1 MIEEHHGFDRVVIL
15 SDESANW
22 QIAGLRQLDRLVLG
36 LDEFAKAMGTANKI
50 EIVVFWKPEIPL
62 SERLLPK
69 HQRITRVRLTEAS
82 GSIEPEARILA
93 TRLFIARNALSKFF
107 STTPPVKIEQ
117 PIVDLT
123 GAWPRLFEQFER
135 TCRSATRAEEEDWR
149 FLAQPSEIVATEKHL
164 LRHIGKSQDGMVS
177 KFLNRPISRVITRLL
192 LKLPITPNAW
202 TILIFALAPVAFVF
216 LVRGDYTGF
225 LAGTALFQLINILDG
240 CDGEIARAKYLDS
253 ERGRRLDAFCDFV
266 ANLIFVLCL
275 GIGLFRQ
282 PSVSANI
289 RLRLSARELDHVLY
303 NGGRGWPFSH
313 AASRSRYHA
322 RSLAPA
328 GRLQPGRSFFRSR
341 ADRFHLSNHPAR
353 RDLFCVSPFGDR
365 RSRVMDSAHCFR
377 LFRDHAA
384 LQAVQEELAAGRGN
398 TLIMAVDDDR
408 VYPRDALETY
418 LYYSELLPGRT
429 LFSRCVW
436 LDTN

>member
-1 MIEEHHGFDRVVIL
+1 MIEEQHGFDRVVIL

-22 QIAGLRQLDRLVLG
+22 RIAGLNQLDRLVLG
-36 LDEFAKAMGTANKI
+36 LDEFAKAIGTANKI

-69 HQRITRVRLTEAS
+69 HQRITHVRLTEAS
-82 GSIEPEARILA
+82 GLVEPEARILA
-93 TRLFIARNALSKFF
+93 TRLFVARNALSKFF
-107 STTPPVKIEQ
+107 STTSPVKIEQ

-135 TCRSATRAEEEDWR
+135 TCRSATRTEEEPWR
-149 FLAQPSEIVATEKHL
+149 FLAQPSEIIASEKEL
-164 LRHIGKSQDGMVS
+164 LRHSGKSQDGIVS

-202 TILIFALAPVAFVF
+202 TILTFALAPVAFVF

-225 LAGTALFQLINILDG
+225 LAGTAVFQVINILDG

-253 ERGRRLDAFCDFV
+253 ERGQQLDAFCDFV

-289 RLRLSARELDHVLY
+289 RFVYLIESLITFCIMAGALWRFLTPLLARDTKRVVSRRQEDFNLAERFF
-303 NGGRGWPFSH
+303 GRALTAFIHQITQRDVIYFVFLLLAIVGRASWILHIFLTFSVIT
-313 AASRSRYHA
+313 
-322 RSLAPA
+322 L
-328 GRLQPGRSFFRSR
+328 L
-341 ADRFHLSNHPAR
+341 
-353 RDLFCVSPFGDR
+353 
-365 RSRVMDSAHCFR
+365 FR
-377 LFRDHAA
+377 LFRKTWRMRA
-384 LQAVQEELAAGRGN
+384 QV
-398 TLIMAVDDDR
+398 
-408 VYPRDALETY
+408 
-418 LYYSELLPGRT
+418 
-429 LFSRCVW
+429 
-436 LDTN
+436 

>member
-1 MIEEHHGFDRVVIL
+1 MIEEHHRFDRVVIL

-82 GSIEPEARILA
+82 GSVEPEARILA
-93 TRLFIARNALSKFF
+93 TRLFIARTALSKFF

-135 TCRSATRAEEEDWR
+135 TCRSATRAEEEHWR
-149 FLAQPSEIVATEKHL
+149 FLAQPSEIIASEKQL
-164 LRHIGKSQDGMVS
+164 LRHSGKSQDGMVS

-202 TILIFALAPVAFVF
+202 TMLIFALAPVAFVF

-225 LAGTALFQLINILDG
+225 LVGSALFQLMNILDG

-289 RLRLSARELDHVLY
+289 RFVYLLESLIAFFILAGGLGRKLMALLARDSKRVVWRRQEDFNLAERFF
-303 NGGRGWPFSH
+303 GRTLTAFIYQITQ
-313 AASRSRYHA
+313 RDVIYFVFLL
-322 RSLAPA
+322 LAIA
-328 GRLQPGRSFFRSR
+328 GRASWILHIFFTFS
-341 ADRFHLSNHPAR
+341 LIT
-353 RDLFCVSPFGDR
+353 LL
-365 RSRVMDSAHCFR
+365 FR
-377 LFRDHAA
+377 LFRKSWR
-384 LQAVQEELAAGRGN
+384 LAVE
-398 TLIMAVDDDR
+398 IH
-408 VYPRDALETY
+408 
-418 LYYSELLPGRT
+418 
-429 LFSRCVW
+429 W
-436 LDTN
+436 

>member
-15 SDESANW
+15 CDESANW

-50 EIVVFWKPEIPL
+50 GVVVFWKPEIPL

-93 TRLFIARNALSKFF
+93 TRLFIARDALSKFF
-107 STTPPVKIEQ
+107 STTPPVKVEQ

-135 TCRSATRAEEEDWR
+135 TCRSATRAEEEHWR
-149 FLAQPSEIVATEKHL
+149 FLAQPSEIVASEKHL
-164 LRHIGKSQDGMVS
+164 LRHMGKTQDGIVS

-202 TILIFALAPVAFVF
+202 TMLIFALAPVAFVF

-225 LAGTALFQLINILDG
+225 LAGTTLFQLINILDG

-266 ANLIFVLCL
+266 ANLFFVLCL

-282 PSVSANI
+282 PSVSVNI
-289 RLRLSARELDHVLY
+289 RFVYLLESLITFFLMAR
-303 NGGRGWPFSH
+303 GFGRYVMPLLARDTTRAVSRRQEDFGVAERFFGRALTAFIFQMTQRDVIYFVFLLLAIAGYASWILHIVFAFSVIT
-313 AASRSRYHA
+313 
-322 RSLAPA
+322 L
-328 GRLQPGRSFFRSR
+328 L
-341 ADRFHLSNHPAR
+341 
-353 RDLFCVSPFGDR
+353 
-365 RSRVMDSAHCFR
+365 FR
-377 LFRDHAA
+377 LFRRSWR
-384 LQAVQEELAAGRGN
+384 LAAE
-398 TLIMAVDDDR
+398 IH
-408 VYPRDALETY
+408 
-418 LYYSELLPGRT
+418 
-429 LFSRCVW
+429 W
-436 LDTN
+436 

>member
-1 MIEEHHGFDRVVIL
+1 MIEERHGFDRVVIL

-50 EIVVFWKPEIPL
+50 EVVVFWKPEIPL

-69 HQRITRVRLTEAS
+69 HQRITRVRLTESS

-107 STTPPVKIEQ
+107 STTTPVKIEQ

-135 TCRSATRAEEEDWR
+135 TCRSATRAQEEHWR
-149 FLAQPSEIVATEKHL
+149 FLAQPSEIVASEKHF

-192 LKLPITPNAW
+192 LKLPVTPNVW
-202 TILIFALAPVAFVF
+202 TMLIFALAPVAFVF

-275 GIGLFRQ
+275 GVGLFRQ

-289 RLRLSARELDHVLY
+289 GFVYLLESLITFFLMAR
-303 NGGRGWPFSH
+303 GFGRFVMPLF
-313 AASRSRYHA
+313 ARDTTTAVSRRQEDFG
-322 RSLAPA
+322 LAERFFGRALTGFIFQITQRDVIYFVFLLLAIA
-328 GRLQPGRSFFRSR
+328 GRASWILHIFFAFSVIT
-341 ADRFHLSNHPAR
+341 L
-353 RDLFCVSPFGDR
+353 L
-365 RSRVMDSAHCFR
+365 FR
-377 LFRDHAA
+377 LFRRSWR
-384 LQAVQEELAAGRGN
+384 LAAE
-398 TLIMAVDDDR
+398 MH
-408 VYPRDALETY
+408 
-418 LYYSELLPGRT
+418 
-429 LFSRCVW
+429 
-436 LDTN
+436 

>member
-1 MIEEHHGFDRVVIL
+1 MNSPKQWDR
-15 SDESANW
+15 
-22 QIAGLRQLDRLVLG
+22 Q
-36 LDEFAKAMGTANKI
+36 TTI

-62 SERLLPK
+62 SERWLPK

-82 GSIEPEARILA
+82 GSVEPEARILA

-149 FLAQPSEIVATEKHL
+149 FLAQPSEIVASEKHF
-164 LRHIGKSQDGMVS
+164 LRHIGKSQDGIVA
-177 KFLNRPISRVITRLL
+177 KFLNRPISRVITRFL

-202 TILIFALAPVAFVF
+202 TILTFALAPVAFVF

-225 LAGTALFQLINILDG
+225 LVGTALFQLINILDG

-253 ERGRRLDAFCDFV
+253 GTRPAPGCLLRFRRQFDFCSVPRHRSLPATVGERKH
-266 ANLIFVLCL
+266 
-275 GIGLFRQ
+275 
-282 PSVSANI
+282 

-341 ADRFHLSNHPAR
+341 ADRFHFPNHTAR

-365 RSRVMDSAHCFR
+365 RSRVMDSAYCFR

-384 LQAVQEELAAGRGN
+384 LQAVQEELAAGRRN
-398 TLIMAVDDDR
+398 TLVMAVDDR
-408 VYPRDALETY
+408 RDPPKFSAMCFGRAY
-418 LYYSELLPGRT
+418 LSIRAT
-429 LFSRCVW
+429 CVW

>member
-15 SDESANW
+15 ADESAGW

-50 EIVVFWKPEIPL
+50 EIVVFWKPEIPP

-69 HQRITRVRLTEAS
+69 HQRITRVWLTEAS
-82 GSIEPEARILA
+82 GSVEPEARILA

-107 STTPPVKIEQ
+107 STTSPVKIEQ

-135 TCRSATRAEEEDWR
+135 ACRSATRAEEEHWR
-149 FLAQPSEIVATEKHL
+149 FLAQPSEIVASEKHL

-177 KFLNRPISRVITRLL
+177 RFLNRPISRAITRLL

-202 TILIFALAPVAFVF
+202 TMLIFALTPVAFVF

-225 LAGTALFQLINILDG
+225 LAGTALFQLFNILDG

-266 ANLIFVLCL
+266 ANLIFILCL
-275 GIGLFRQ
+275 GVGLFRQ

-289 RLRLSARELDHVLY
+289 RFVYLLESLITFFLMAGGLGRYRYGMALLARDTTRVISRRQEDFAVAERFLGRGLSAFIFQITQRDVIYFVFLL
-303 NGGRGWPFSH
+303 
-313 AASRSRYHA
+313 
-322 RSLAPA
+322 LAIA
-328 GRLQPGRSFFRSR
+328 GRASWIL
-341 ADRFHLSNHPAR
+341 HI
-353 RDLFCVSPFGDR
+353 LFAFSVISLLVSLFR
-365 RSRVMDSAHCFR
+365 RSWR
-377 LFRDHAA
+377 
-384 LQAVQEELAAGRGN
+384 LAA
-398 TLIMAVDDDR
+398 
-408 VYPRDALETY
+408 ET
-418 LYYSELLPGRT
+418 
-429 LFSRCVW
+429 
-436 LDTN
+436 

>member
-15 SDESANW
+15 GDESANW

-50 EIVVFWKPEIPL
+50 ELVVFWKPEIPL

-82 GSIEPEARILA
+82 GSIEPEARFLA
-93 TRLFIARNALSKFF
+93 TRLFVARNALSKFF
-107 STTPPVKIEQ
+107 STTPPLKIEQ

-135 TCRSATRAEEEDWR
+135 TCRSATRAEEEHWR
-149 FLAQPSEIVATEKHL
+149 FLAQPSEIVASEKHF

-192 LKLPITPNAW
+192 LKLPITPDAW
-202 TILIFALAPVAFVF
+202 TMLIFALAPVAFVF

-253 ERGRRLDAFCDFV
+253 ERGQRLDAFCDFV

-282 PSVSANI
+282 PLVSANI
-289 RLRLSARELDHVLY
+289 GFVYLLESLITFFIMAAGVGRFLMPLLARDTTRVV
-303 NGGRGWPFSH
+303 
-313 AASRSRYHA
+313 SRRQEDFN
-322 RSLAPA
+322 L
-328 GRLQPGRSFFRSR
+328 
-341 ADRFHLSNHPAR
+341 ADRFFGRALIAFIYQITQ
-353 RDLFCVSPFGDR
+353 RDVIYFVFLLLAIAGRASWILHIVFAFSVITLL
-365 RSRVMDSAHCFR
+365 FR
-377 LFRDHAA
+377 LFRRSRR
-384 LQAVQEELAAGRGN
+384 LAAE
-398 TLIMAVDDDR
+398 MH
-408 VYPRDALETY
+408 
-418 LYYSELLPGRT
+418 
-429 LFSRCVW
+429 W
-436 LDTN
+436 

>member
-22 QIAGLRQLDRLVLG
+22 QIAGLRQLDRLVLE
-36 LDEFAKAMGTANKI
+36 LDEFAKAIGTANRV
-50 EIVVFWKPEIPL
+50 EVVVFWKPDIPL

-82 GSIEPEARILA
+82 DSVEPEARVVA

-107 STTPPVKIEQ
+107 STTLPVKIEQ
-117 PIVDLT
+117 SIVDLT
-123 GAWPRLFEQFER
+123 KAWPRLFEQFER
-135 TCRSATRAEEEDWR
+135 TCRSATRAEEEQWR
-149 FLAQPSEIVATEKHL
+149 FLAQPSEIVASEKRF
-164 LRHIGKSQDGMVS
+164 LRHTGKSQDGMVS

-202 TILIFALAPVAFVF
+202 TILTFALAPVAFVF
-216 LVRGDYTGF
+216 LMRGDYTGV

-282 PSVSANI
+282 PSVSADTRFVYLLESLI
-289 RLRLSARELDHVLY
+289 TFLIMAAGFGRFLMPLLARDTKRVVSCRQEDFNLAERFF
-303 NGGRGWPFSH
+303 GRALTSFIH
-313 AASRSRYHA
+313 QITQRDVIYFVFLLLAIASRAAWILHI
-322 RSLAPA
+322 
-328 GRLQPGRSFFRSR
+328 FFVFSVIT
-341 ADRFHLSNHPAR
+341 L
-353 RDLFCVSPFGDR
+353 L
-365 RSRVMDSAHCFR
+365 FR
-377 LFRDHAA
+377 LFRKSWR
-384 LQAVQEELAAGRGN
+384 LAAE
-398 TLIMAVDDDR
+398 MH
-408 VYPRDALETY
+408 
-418 LYYSELLPGRT
+418 
-429 LFSRCVW
+429 
-436 LDTN
+436 

>member
-1 MIEEHHGFDRVVIL
+1 MIEEDHGFDRVVIL
-15 SDESANW
+15 GDEAANW

-50 EIVVFWKPEIPL
+50 EVVVFWKPEIPL

-82 GSIEPEARILA
+82 GSIEPEARVVA
-93 TRLFIARNALSKFF
+93 AAVFVGRNCLSKFYPA
-107 STTPPVKIEQ
+107 TAPGKIEQ
-117 PIVDLT
+117 PSVDLT

-135 TCRSATRAEEEDWR
+135 TCRIATRAEEEDWR
-149 FLAQPSEIVATEKHL
+149 FLAQPSDIVASEKQL
-164 LRHIGKSQDGMVS
+164 LRHIGKSQDGIVS

-202 TILIFALAPVAFVF
+202 TMLTFALAPVAFVF

-275 GIGLFRQ
+275 GVGLFRQ
-282 PSVSANI
+282 PSVIANI
-289 RLRLSARELDHVLY
+289 GFVYLLESLTTFFLMARGL
-303 NGGRGWPFSH
+303 GRYLMPLL
-313 AASRSRYHA
+313 ARDTTRVVSRRQEDFNVAERFFGRALTAFIYQITQ
-322 RSLAPA
+322 RDVIYFVFLLLAIA
-328 GRLQPGRSFFRSR
+328 GRASWILHIVFAFSVIT
-341 ADRFHLSNHPAR
+341 L
-353 RDLFCVSPFGDR
+353 V
-365 RSRVMDSAHCFR
+365 FR
-377 LFRDHAA
+377 LFRSRISKHSSK
-384 LQAVQEELAAGRGN
+384 VRLA
-398 TLIMAVDDDR
+398 
-408 VYPRDALETY
+408 
-418 LYYSELLPGRT
+418 
-429 LFSRCVW
+429 
-436 LDTN
+436 

>member
-1 MIEEHHGFDRVVIL
+1 MINEQHGFDRVVIL

-22 QIAGLRQLDRLVLG
+22 RIAGLRQLDRLVLG
-36 LDEFAKAMGTANKI
+36 LDEFTKAIGTANKI

-82 GSIEPEARILA
+82 GSVEPEARILA

-117 PIVDLT
+117 PIVDPT
-123 GAWPRLFEQFER
+123 EAWPRLFEQFER
-135 TCRSATRAEEEDWR
+135 TCRSATPTEEEHWR
-149 FLAQPSEIVATEKHL
+149 FLARPSEIIASEKQL
-164 LRHIGKSQDGMVS
+164 LRHSGKSQDGIVS
-177 KFLNRPISRVITRLL
+177 KFLNRPISRAITRLL

-202 TILIFALAPVAFVF
+202 TILTFALAPVAFVF

-253 ERGRRLDAFCDFV
+253 ERGQRLDAFCDFV

-282 PSVSANI
+282 PLVSANI
-289 RLRLSARELDHVLY
+289 GFVYLLESLITFFIMAGGFGRYLTPLLARDIGPVVSRRQEDFNLAERFF
-303 NGGRGWPFSH
+303 GRALTAFIH
-313 AASRSRYHA
+313 QITQRDVIYFVFLL
-322 RSLAPA
+322 LAIA
-328 GRLQPGRSFFRSR
+328 GRVSWILHTFFAFSVIT
-341 ADRFHLSNHPAR
+341 L
-353 RDLFCVSPFGDR
+353 L
-365 RSRVMDSAHCFR
+365 FR
-377 LFRDHAA
+377 LFRKSWRRAA
-384 LQAVQEELAAGRGN
+384 
-398 TLIMAVDDDR
+398 
-408 VYPRDALETY
+408 ET
-418 LYYSELLPGRT
+418 
-429 LFSRCVW
+429 
-436 LDTN
+436 

>member
-1 MIEEHHGFDRVVIL
+1 MIEEHHRFDRVVIL

-36 LDEFAKAMGTANKI
+36 LDEFAKATGTANKI

-82 GSIEPEARILA
+82 GSVEPEARILA
-93 TRLFIARNALSKFF
+93 TRLFIARNALSRFF
-107 STTPPVKIEQ
+107 PTTPPVKIEQ
-117 PIVDLT
+117 RIVDLT
-123 GAWPRLFEQFER
+123 EAWQRLFEQFER
-135 TCRSATRAEEEDWR
+135 TCRSATRAEEEHWR
-149 FLAQPSEIVATEKHL
+149 FLAQPSEIVASEKHL

-177 KFLNRPISRVITRLL
+177 RFLNRPISRVITRLL

-202 TILIFALAPVAFVF
+202 TMLTFALAPVAFVF

-225 LAGTALFQLINILDG
+225 LVGSALFQLMNILDG

-289 RLRLSARELDHVLY
+289 RFVYLLESLIAFFILAGGLGRKLMALLARDSKRVVWRRQEDFNLAERFF
-303 NGGRGWPFSH
+303 GRALTAFIYQITQ
-313 AASRSRYHA
+313 RDVIYFVFLL
-322 RSLAPA
+322 LAIA
-328 GRLQPGRSFFRSR
+328 GRASWILHIFFAFSVIT
-341 ADRFHLSNHPAR
+341 L
-353 RDLFCVSPFGDR
+353 L
-365 RSRVMDSAHCFR
+365 FR
-377 LFRDHAA
+377 LFRKSWR
-384 LQAVQEELAAGRGN
+384 LAAE
-398 TLIMAVDDDR
+398 IH
-408 VYPRDALETY
+408 
-418 LYYSELLPGRT
+418 
-429 LFSRCVW
+429 W
-436 LDTN
+436 

>member
-1 MIEEHHGFDRVVIL
+1 MIEEHNGFDRVVIL
-15 SDESANW
+15 GDESANW

-82 GSIEPEARILA
+82 GSIEPEARVVA

-107 STTPPVKIEQ
+107 STTSPVKIEQ

-149 FLAQPSEIVATEKHL
+149 FLAQPSEIVASEKHL
-164 LRHIGKSQDGMVS
+164 LRHIGKSQDGIVS

-202 TILIFALAPVAFVF
+202 TMLTFALAPVAFVF

-275 GIGLFRQ
+275 GVGLFRQ

-289 RLRLSARELDHVLY
+289 GFVYLLESLITFFLMARGL
-303 NGGRGWPFSH
+303 GRYLMPLL
-313 AASRSRYHA
+313 ARDTTRVVSRRQEDFNVAERFFGRALTAFVYQITQ
-322 RSLAPA
+322 RDVIYFVFLLLAIA
-328 GRLQPGRSFFRSR
+328 GRASWILHIVFAFSVIT
-341 ADRFHLSNHPAR
+341 L
-353 RDLFCVSPFGDR
+353 L
-365 RSRVMDSAHCFR
+365 FR
-377 LFRDHAA
+377 LFRSRIPKHSSK
-384 LQAVQEELAAGRGN
+384 VRLA
-398 TLIMAVDDDR
+398 
-408 VYPRDALETY
+408 
-418 LYYSELLPGRT
+418 
-429 LFSRCVW
+429 
-436 LDTN
+436 

>member
-15 SDESANW
+15 GDESANW

-36 LDEFAKAMGTANKI
+36 LDEFSEAMGTANKI
-50 EIVVFWKPEIPL
+50 EVVVFWKPQISL
-62 SERLLPK
+62 SERWLPK

-82 GSIEPEARILA
+82 GSIEPEARVVA

-135 TCRSATRAEEEDWR
+135 TCRSATRAEEEHWR
-149 FLAQPSEIVATEKHL
+149 FLEQPSEIIATEKQL
-164 LRHIGKSQDGMVS
+164 LRHSGKSQDGIVS

-202 TILIFALAPVAFVF
+202 TILTFALAPVAFVF

-225 LAGTALFQLINILDG
+225 LAGTGLFQLINILDG

-275 GIGLFRQ
+275 GVGLFRQ
-282 PSVSANI
+282 PSVSTNI
-289 RLRLSARELDHVLY
+289 GLLYLLESLITFLLMARGL
-303 NGGRGWPFSH
+303 GRYVKPLL
-313 AASRSRYHA
+313 ARDTTRVVSRRQKDFNIAERFFGRALTAFIFQITQRDVIYFVFLL
-322 RSLAPA
+322 LAIA
-328 GRLQPGRSFFRSR
+328 GRASWILHIVFAFSVIS
-341 ADRFHLSNHPAR
+341 L
-353 RDLFCVSPFGDR
+353 L
-365 RSRVMDSAHCFR
+365 FR
-377 LFRDHAA
+377 LFRRSWR
-384 LQAVQEELAAGRGN
+384 LGW
-398 TLIMAVDDDR
+398 
-408 VYPRDALETY
+408 RDGKMHT
-418 LYYSELLPGRT
+418 
-429 LFSRCVW
+429 
-436 LDTN
+436 

>member
-15 SDESANW
+15 GDESANW

-50 EIVVFWKPEIPL
+50 EVVVFWKPEIPL

-69 HQRITRVRLTEAS
+69 HQRITCVRLTEAS
-82 GSIEPEARILA
+82 GSIEPEARVVA

-107 STTPPVKIEQ
+107 STTSPVKIEQ
-117 PIVDLT
+117 PVVDLT

-149 FLAQPSEIVATEKHL
+149 FLAQPSEIVASEKHL
-164 LRHIGKSQDGMVS
+164 LRHIGKSQDGIVS
-177 KFLNRPISRVITRLL
+177 KFLNRPISRIITRILL
-192 LKLPITPNAW
+192 RLPITPNAW
-202 TILIFALAPVAFVF
+202 TMLTFALAPVAFMF

-253 ERGRRLDAFCDFV
+253 ERGRRLDAFCDFF

-282 PSVSANI
+282 PSVSANVGFVYLLESLVTFFLMARGLGRYLMPLLAGDTT
-289 RLRLSARELDHVLY
+289 RLVSRRQEDFNVAERFF
-303 NGGRGWPFSH
+303 GRALTAFIFQITQ
-313 AASRSRYHA
+313 RDVIYFVFLL
-322 RSLAPA
+322 LAIA
-328 GRLQPGRSFFRSR
+328 GRASWILHIVFAFSVIT
-341 ADRFHLSNHPAR
+341 L
-353 RDLFCVSPFGDR
+353 L
-365 RSRVMDSAHCFR
+365 FR
-377 LFRDHAA
+377 LFRRSWR
-384 LQAVQEELAAGRGN
+384 LAAE
-398 TLIMAVDDDR
+398 IH
-408 VYPRDALETY
+408 
-418 LYYSELLPGRT
+418 
-429 LFSRCVW
+429 C
-436 LDTN
+436 